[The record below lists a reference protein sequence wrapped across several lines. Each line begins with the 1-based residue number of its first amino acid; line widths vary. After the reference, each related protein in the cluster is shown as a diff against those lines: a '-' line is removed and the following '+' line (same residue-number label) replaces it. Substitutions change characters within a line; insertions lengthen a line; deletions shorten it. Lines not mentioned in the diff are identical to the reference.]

1 METYHVQVI
10 VNPQNQIV
18 VTLPFPAG
26 ERVDVV
32 VIPHEERVG
41 DMEEQEWKAFGLRK
55 FLEGYD
61 DEDSIYDS
69 LP

>member
-1 METYHVQVI
+1 MEAYHAEAV

-18 VTLPFPAG
+18 VTLPFPTG

-32 VIPHEERVG
+32 VIPHDARVEA
-41 DMEEQEWKAFGLRK
+41 MEEKEWKAFGLKK

-61 DEDSIYDS
+61 DEDSVYDS
-69 LP
+69 H

>member
-1 METYHVQVI
+1 MDSYHAQAVVD
-10 VNPQNQIV
+10 PQHRIV

-32 VIPHEERVG
+32 VIPHEDRTEPLEERA
-41 DMEEQEWKAFGLRK
+41 WKAFGLKK